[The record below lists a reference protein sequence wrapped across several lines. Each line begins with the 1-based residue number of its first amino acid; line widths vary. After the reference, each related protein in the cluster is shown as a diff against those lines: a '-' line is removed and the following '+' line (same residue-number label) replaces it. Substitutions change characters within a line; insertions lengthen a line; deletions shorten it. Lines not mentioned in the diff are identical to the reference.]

1 MNSDN
6 RTNQMKSRRI
16 TPKAATTGT
25 RAFKKNWTATGH
37 DQIWYRHLSDGSV
50 SLATRVEKKDG
61 RQAWHTLSSSH
72 IDGAREEV
80 KAIRSSKVEKPLR
93 RAMPTVRQ
101 YLLER
106 VEPAIENGHQ
116 DRRTRDASL
125 NNLYQILEGYRHPNW
140 ETRKNEVGKPVRKGS
155 GACPRQILDKHVD
168 RITDEDL
175 DEWFSGAFL
184 NPYSLSSAKNQWSV
198 WKKMFALAQKDS
210 LIFARPEWKVPLR
223 EARGREERYKLR
235 TEGKSRDLDVITT
248 DEFFAVTEEIRKH
261 GHLQEGIAED
271 SANWAELLGTT
282 GLRKGEIAE
291 LRWKHVLW
299 DEKRLVLEG
308 RTKGNRRGAQHL
320 PLNSEAIRVL
330 RRMWASGHT
339 REAFLTKTGRKST
352 RRVYRGSH
360 ALGEE
365 DFVAPFV
372 TAEEA
377 CERACRRLG
386 VPVQTPHCL
395 RHFFACECVDQGI
408 PWSVL
413 ADWLGHIDGGTLAAK
428 TYAHVRRGVSESY
441 ADGWSLGKRGERQA
455 C

>member
-1 MNSDN
+1 
-6 RTNQMKSRRI
+6 MKSRRI
-16 TPKAATTGT
+16 TPKNAKKGT
-25 RAFKKNWTATGH
+25 RAFQKNWTATGH
-37 DQIWYRHLSDGSV
+37 DQIWYRHLGDGSV
-50 SLATRVEKKDG
+50 SLATRVEKKG
-61 RQAWHTLSSSH
+61 RGQAWHTLSSSQ
-72 IDGAREEV
+72 IEGAREQV
-80 KAIRSSKVEKPLR
+80 KAIRASKVEKPLR
-93 RAMPTVRQ
+93 REMPTLRQ

-106 VEPAIENGHQ
+106 VDPAIQNGHQ
-116 DRRTRDASL
+116 DRGTRNATR
-125 NNLYQILEGYRHPNW
+125 NNLYQILDGYRHDDW
-140 ETRKNEVGKPVRKGS
+140 KTRKNEAGKSLRKGV

-184 NPYSLSSAKNQWSV
+184 NPYSLSSTKGMWTV
-198 WKKMFALAQKDS
+198 WKKMFDLARKDS
-210 LIFARPEWKVPLR
+210 LIFARPEWKIPLR
-223 EARGREERYKLR
+223 EARGREERYKLH

-248 DEFFAVTEEIRKH
+248 DEFFAVVEEIRLN
-261 GHLQEGIAED
+261 GQTQDGIAED

-282 GLRKGEIAE
+282 GIRRGEIAE

-308 RTKGNRRGAQHL
+308 RTKSNRKGAQHL
-320 PLNSEAIRVL
+320 PLNPDAVRVL

-339 REAFLTKTGRKST
+339 RESYLTTTGKKQS
-352 RRVYRGSH
+352 RRVHRGSH
-360 ALGEE
+360 DLGEE
-365 DFVAPFV
+365 DFVAPYV
-372 TAEEA
+372 SAEEA

-413 ADWLGHIDGGTLAAK
+413 ADWLGHSDGGIVAAR

-455 C
+455 S